1 MPAAPYSSAAM
12 KPQDLPAPIH
22 ASRWRAT
29 LCLVAAV
36 VMLLAASQLWLHT
49 LATPAASTA
58 PTAAEGSNAA
68 PPALVLALAGLGLLV
83 FGLGKPRA
91 SERQAETAPDMPA
104 ASSPAAS
111 APEVAWR
118 ERLSRTMA
126 HAATHPDYGF
136 AVLALQLDAAEPAA
150 SSLGDAAPAELTLAV
165 QRRLDGCLRPC
176 DAACRREGADFGYW
190 ILLDGLANPG
200 QLDALVHDLHAEM
213 AEPYTVCNHP
223 LRLRERLA
231 VVPSAAAASD
241 IAQLLL
247 DAERTLADSVAGPLD
262 ALPAASYFSPELG
275 QQQAVKRSAKQAFER
290 ALSAGEFE
298 LRFQPVFE
306 LASARFVGMRA
317 HTEWQHPR
325 RGLLA
330 GAELQAEAG
339 AAACAALLDD
349 WQLRQAASAWS
360 TCRARG
366 ALEQAGTPGWISL
379 ALSPDIDAPQRL
391 AEMLKSAALPL
402 SEFELR
408 IGEPLLAADPAA
420 AAALQRLRASGVRLA
435 LEGLSQASASLS
447 MLTRLPLSAVTIDRH
462 FVHQAGAVEAHAVLI
477 LAIVSLGA
485 TLGIS
490 TVADGIEDTS
500 QQTLMQE
507 LGVELGLGAQLA
519 PTLSAADFAGWL
531 PPLHG

>member
-1 MPAAPYSSAAM
+1 MPAAHHSSAAM

-83 FGLGKPRA
+83 LGLGKPRA

-150 SSLGDAAPAELTLAV
+150 SSLGDSAPAELTLAV

-190 ILLDGLANPG
+190 ILLDGLADPE
-200 QLDALVHDLHAEM
+200 QLDALVHGLHAEM

-247 DAERTLADSVAGPLD
+247 DAERTLADSVAGQLD
-262 ALPAASYFSPELG
+262 AVPAASYFSPELG
-275 QQQAVKRSAKQAFER
+275 QQQALKRSAKQAFER

-298 LRFQPVFE
+298 LCCQPVFE

-317 HTEWQHPR
+317 HTQWQHPQ

-330 GAELQAEAG
+330 GAELQAEAA

-349 WQLRQAASAWS
+349 WQLRQAAAVWS

-366 ALEQAGTPGWISL
+366 ALQQAGTSGWISL
-379 ALSPDIDAPQRL
+379 ALSPDIGAPQRL
-391 AEMLKSAALPL
+391 AEMLESAALPL

-408 IGEPLLAADPAA
+408 IGEPLPHCSACA
-420 AAALQRLRASGVRLA
+420 LRAC
-435 LEGLSQASASLS
+435 ASRSKVCRRPRPRSRCCRAC
-447 MLTRLPLSAVTIDRH
+447 RCQP
-462 FVHQAGAVEAHAVLI
+462 
-477 LAIVSLGA
+477 
-485 TLGIS
+485 
-490 TVADGIEDTS
+490 
-500 QQTLMQE
+500 
-507 LGVELGLGAQLA
+507 
-519 PTLSAADFAGWL
+519 
-531 PPLHG
+531 